1 MIKDTED
8 FVAIVST
15 EYSWDD
21 CDDPAPPRIV
31 SPEQLV
37 FGQSSGESSPSN
49 SATSL
54 SCAEGAVEKLEEKK
68 RKNTEAAARYRRN
81 KRIREEQ
88 EERIK
93 NESEHKLKLENDSLR
108 ALNRAL
114 TSQLVY
120 FQNLFRDTSR
130 SPAASTI
137 LPTLEDDS
145 LLVEGESFDFS
156 GDTGRDCGRMD
167 KNMVCQAVFFL
178 AVLSLSGS
186 ELHREENT
194 FINAPHHG
202 RILLWEKGSN
212 SFPDDSALGLEM
224 YDSAKLPGISMGI
237 LGLVFKVPSP
247 FSSSAATLTCLAAL
261 RTCTA
266 IWLVYLLCRIAAR
279 SRVHLYNTWAEHCCS
294 SSFRTFSWETLRETL
309 VDRD

>member
-1 MIKDTED
+1 MIKDARD
-8 FVAIVST
+8 FVASVST
-15 EYSWDD
+15 EYSWHDF
-21 CDDPAPPRIV
+21 DDPAPPLIV
-31 SPEQLV
+31 SPDQLV
-37 FGQSSGESSPSN
+37 FGQSSWESSPSN
-49 SATSL
+49 S
-54 SCAEGAVEKLEEKK
+54 CAEGAIPLVEKLDEKK

-88 EERIK
+88 EERLK
-93 NESEHKLKLENDSLR
+93 NESEQKLKSENDSLR

-145 LLVEGESFDFS
+145 LLVEGDSFDFS
-156 GDTGRDCGRMD
+156 GDTGRVLHDFGNIH
-167 KNMVCQAVFFL
+167 KNMVCQAVFFF
-178 AVLSLSGS
+178 AVLSLGGS
-186 ELHREENT
+186 ELHCEENK

-224 YDSAKLPGISMGI
+224 YDSVKLPGISMGI

-261 RTCTA
+261 RTCAA

-279 SRVHLYNTWAEHCCS
+279 SRVHLYKTLGQNIAAVL
-294 SSFRTFSWETLRETL
+294 FSILSPGRH
-309 VDRD
+309 